1 MKVRA
6 SLRRRFEFARRFR
19 RNDRGATAVEF
30 ALVATP
36 FLALLMGIVELAL
49 AFTAS
54 VALDNAVQA
63 ASREIRTGELQ
74 SPTGA
79 SAQEI
84 SRQAFRDEI
93 CDGMGFMESD
103 CKSNLYVDVST
114 VSQFSSVSLS
124 DPIQNGAF
132 DPGALNFQTG
142 SASSIVLVRCYYRW
156 HLFAPLM
163 NQALVKLNDETLLT
177 SVTTFRNEPYNL

>member
-1 MKVRA
+1 MKPRA
-6 SLRRRFEFARRFR
+6 LSKIRFGFARRFAR
-19 RNDRGATAVEF
+19 SDQGAAAVEF

-74 SPTGA
+74 SPSGA
-79 SAQEI
+79 SAQEV
-84 SRQAFRDEI
+84 SRLAFRDAI
-93 CDGMGFMESD
+93 CDGMGFMEAD

-114 VSQFSSVSLS
+114 IDQFSNIALS
-124 DPIQNGAF
+124 DPVQNGKF

-142 SASSIVLVRCYYRW
+142 SASSIVLVRAYYRW
-156 HLFAPLM
+156 KLFAPLM